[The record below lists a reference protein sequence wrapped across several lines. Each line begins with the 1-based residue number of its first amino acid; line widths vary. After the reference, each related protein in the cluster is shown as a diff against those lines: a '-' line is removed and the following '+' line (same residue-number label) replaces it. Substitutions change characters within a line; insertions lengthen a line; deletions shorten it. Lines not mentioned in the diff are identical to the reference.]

1 MADINEV
8 LSNLCSDLKAVGQ
21 EVGRRTGD
29 AVELSRLKLEH
40 LKLKNRVRDNYE
52 RLGEII
58 YGGYKN
64 KEDVSDVI
72 AVLYEQLDE
81 DFAEI
86 ERLFAAMNAVKAGY
100 ATYAEAEAAG
110 EAEPEEEPSEEK
122 KADPEIEKEIDEINI
137 LNATF
142 LAMKRAIA
150 SLSVRPDLALI
161 DGNQKPHTDIEE
173 VTVIKGD
180 AKSMSIAAASVLAKV
195 SRDRFM
201 LEMAEKYPQYQFAR
215 HKGYGTKLHYEKI
228 AQYGVCDI
236 HRRTFLKK
244 ILGEQK

>member
-100 ATYAEAEAAG
+100 ASYAEAEAVG
-110 EAEPEEEPSEEK
+110 EAEPEEESSEEK
-122 KADPEIEKEIDEINI
+122 KADPEIEKEIDEMMDE
-137 LNATF
+137 AEE
-142 LAMKRAIA
+142 AAKADD
-150 SLSVRPDLALI
+150 SLDV
-161 DGNQKPHTDIEE
+161 
-173 VTVIKGD
+173 D
-180 AKSMSIAAASVLAKV
+180 A
-195 SRDRFM
+195 D
-201 LEMAEKYPQYQFAR
+201 
-215 HKGYGTKLHYEKI
+215 
-228 AQYGVCDI
+228 
-236 HRRTFLKK
+236 
-244 ILGEQK
+244 

>member
-100 ATYAEAEAAG
+100 ASYAEAEAVG
-110 EAEPEEEPSEEK
+110 EAEPEEAPSEEK
-122 KADPEIEKEIDEINI
+122 KADPEIEKEIDEMMDE
-137 LNATF
+137 A
-142 LAMKRAIA
+142 AEAAKADD
-150 SLSVRPDLALI
+150 SLDI
-161 DGNQKPHTDIEE
+161 DAD
-173 VTVIKGD
+173 
-180 AKSMSIAAASVLAKV
+180 
-195 SRDRFM
+195 
-201 LEMAEKYPQYQFAR
+201 
-215 HKGYGTKLHYEKI
+215 
-228 AQYGVCDI
+228 
-236 HRRTFLKK
+236 
-244 ILGEQK
+244 

>member
-100 ATYAEAEAAG
+100 ASYAEAEAAG
-110 EAEPEEEPSEEK
+110 EAEPEEESSEEK
-122 KADPEIEKEIDEINI
+122 KADPEIEKEIDEMMDE
-137 LNATF
+137 A
-142 LAMKRAIA
+142 AEAAKAED
-150 SLSVRPDLALI
+150 SLDI
-161 DGNQKPHTDIEE
+161 DAD
-173 VTVIKGD
+173 
-180 AKSMSIAAASVLAKV
+180 
-195 SRDRFM
+195 
-201 LEMAEKYPQYQFAR
+201 
-215 HKGYGTKLHYEKI
+215 
-228 AQYGVCDI
+228 
-236 HRRTFLKK
+236 
-244 ILGEQK
+244 

>member
-110 EAEPEEEPSEEK
+110 EAEPEEAPSEEK
-122 KADPEIEKEIDEINI
+122 KADPEIEKEIDEMMDE
-137 LNATF
+137 A
-142 LAMKRAIA
+142 AEAAKAED
-150 SLSVRPDLALI
+150 SLDI
-161 DGNQKPHTDIEE
+161 DAD
-173 VTVIKGD
+173 
-180 AKSMSIAAASVLAKV
+180 
-195 SRDRFM
+195 
-201 LEMAEKYPQYQFAR
+201 
-215 HKGYGTKLHYEKI
+215 
-228 AQYGVCDI
+228 
-236 HRRTFLKK
+236 
-244 ILGEQK
+244 

>member
-100 ATYAEAEAAG
+100 ATYAEAEAVG

-122 KADPEIEKEIDEINI
+122 KADPEIEKEIDEMMDEAAEAAKAND
-137 LNATF
+137 
-142 LAMKRAIA
+142 
-150 SLSVRPDLALI
+150 SLDV
-161 DGNQKPHTDIEE
+161 
-173 VTVIKGD
+173 D
-180 AKSMSIAAASVLAKV
+180 A
-195 SRDRFM
+195 D
-201 LEMAEKYPQYQFAR
+201 
-215 HKGYGTKLHYEKI
+215 
-228 AQYGVCDI
+228 
-236 HRRTFLKK
+236 
-244 ILGEQK
+244 

>member
-1 MADINEV
+1 M
-8 LSNLCSDLKAVGQ
+8 SNLCSDLKAVGQ

-100 ATYAEAEAAG
+100 ATYAEAEAVG

-122 KADPEIEKEIDEINI
+122 KAGPEIEKEIDEMMDE
-137 LNATF
+137 A
-142 LAMKRAIA
+142 AEAAKADD
-150 SLSVRPDLALI
+150 SLDV
-161 DGNQKPHTDIEE
+161 
-173 VTVIKGD
+173 D
-180 AKSMSIAAASVLAKV
+180 A
-195 SRDRFM
+195 D
-201 LEMAEKYPQYQFAR
+201 
-215 HKGYGTKLHYEKI
+215 
-228 AQYGVCDI
+228 
-236 HRRTFLKK
+236 
-244 ILGEQK
+244 

>member
-40 LKLKNRVRDNYE
+40 LKRKNRVRDNYE

-110 EAEPEEEPSEEK
+110 EAEPEEESSEEK
-122 KADPEIEKEIDEINI
+122 KADPEIEKEIDEMMDE
-137 LNATF
+137 A
-142 LAMKRAIA
+142 AEAAKAED
-150 SLSVRPDLALI
+150 SLDV
-161 DGNQKPHTDIEE
+161 
-173 VTVIKGD
+173 D
-180 AKSMSIAAASVLAKV
+180 A
-195 SRDRFM
+195 D
-201 LEMAEKYPQYQFAR
+201 
-215 HKGYGTKLHYEKI
+215 
-228 AQYGVCDI
+228 
-236 HRRTFLKK
+236 
-244 ILGEQK
+244 

>member
-40 LKLKNRVRDNYE
+40 LKLKNRVRENYE
-52 RLGEII
+52 RLGEIV

-100 ATYAEAEAAG
+100 ATYAEAEATG
-110 EAEPEEEPSEEK
+110 KAEPEEKAEEPEEEEPDV
-122 KADPEIEKEIDEINI
+122 AIEITIEKEIDKMMDE
-137 LNATF
+137 AEE
-142 LAMKRAIA
+142 AAKA
-150 SLSVRPDLALI
+150 DEALDI
-161 DGNQKPHTDIEE
+161 DAD
-173 VTVIKGD
+173 
-180 AKSMSIAAASVLAKV
+180 
-195 SRDRFM
+195 
-201 LEMAEKYPQYQFAR
+201 
-215 HKGYGTKLHYEKI
+215 
-228 AQYGVCDI
+228 
-236 HRRTFLKK
+236 
-244 ILGEQK
+244 

>member
-64 KEDVSDVI
+64 GEDVSDVV

-100 ATYAEAEAAG
+100 ASYAEAEAVG
-110 EAEPEEEPSEEK
+110 EAEPEEESSEEK
-122 KADPEIEKEIDEINI
+122 KADPEIEKEIDEMMDE
-137 LNATF
+137 A
-142 LAMKRAIA
+142 AEAAKADD
-150 SLSVRPDLALI
+150 SLDV
-161 DGNQKPHTDIEE
+161 
-173 VTVIKGD
+173 D
-180 AKSMSIAAASVLAKV
+180 A
-195 SRDRFM
+195 D
-201 LEMAEKYPQYQFAR
+201 
-215 HKGYGTKLHYEKI
+215 
-228 AQYGVCDI
+228 
-236 HRRTFLKK
+236 
-244 ILGEQK
+244 

>member
-100 ATYAEAEAAG
+100 ASYAEAEAVG
-110 EAEPEEEPSEEK
+110 EAEPEVEPSEEK
-122 KADPEIEKEIDEINI
+122 KAYPEIEKEIYEMMDE
-137 LNATF
+137 A
-142 LAMKRAIA
+142 AEAAKADD
-150 SLSVRPDLALI
+150 SLDV
-161 DGNQKPHTDIEE
+161 
-173 VTVIKGD
+173 D
-180 AKSMSIAAASVLAKV
+180 A
-195 SRDRFM
+195 D
-201 LEMAEKYPQYQFAR
+201 
-215 HKGYGTKLHYEKI
+215 
-228 AQYGVCDI
+228 
-236 HRRTFLKK
+236 
-244 ILGEQK
+244 

>member
-72 AVLYEQLDE
+72 AVLYEQLDD

-100 ATYAEAEAAG
+100 ASYAEAEAVG
-110 EAEPEEEPSEEK
+110 EAEPEAAPSEEK
-122 KADPEIEKEIDEINI
+122 KADPEIEKEIDEMMDE
-137 LNATF
+137 A
-142 LAMKRAIA
+142 AEAAKADD
-150 SLSVRPDLALI
+150 SLDV
-161 DGNQKPHTDIEE
+161 
-173 VTVIKGD
+173 D
-180 AKSMSIAAASVLAKV
+180 A
-195 SRDRFM
+195 D
-201 LEMAEKYPQYQFAR
+201 
-215 HKGYGTKLHYEKI
+215 
-228 AQYGVCDI
+228 
-236 HRRTFLKK
+236 
-244 ILGEQK
+244 

>member
-100 ATYAEAEAAG
+100 ATYAEAEAAD

-122 KADPEIEKEIDEINI
+122 KADPEIEKEIDEMMDE
-137 LNATF
+137 A
-142 LAMKRAIA
+142 AEAAKAED
-150 SLSVRPDLALI
+150 SLDI
-161 DGNQKPHTDIEE
+161 DAD
-173 VTVIKGD
+173 
-180 AKSMSIAAASVLAKV
+180 
-195 SRDRFM
+195 
-201 LEMAEKYPQYQFAR
+201 
-215 HKGYGTKLHYEKI
+215 
-228 AQYGVCDI
+228 
-236 HRRTFLKK
+236 
-244 ILGEQK
+244 

>member
-100 ATYAEAEAAG
+100 ASYAEAEAVG

-122 KADPEIEKEIDEINI
+122 KADPEIEKEIDEMMDE
-137 LNATF
+137 AEE
-142 LAMKRAIA
+142 AAKADD
-150 SLSVRPDLALI
+150 SLDV
-161 DGNQKPHTDIEE
+161 
-173 VTVIKGD
+173 D
-180 AKSMSIAAASVLAKV
+180 A
-195 SRDRFM
+195 D
-201 LEMAEKYPQYQFAR
+201 
-215 HKGYGTKLHYEKI
+215 
-228 AQYGVCDI
+228 
-236 HRRTFLKK
+236 
-244 ILGEQK
+244 

>member
-100 ATYAEAEAAG
+100 ASYAEAEAVG
-110 EAEPEEEPSEEK
+110 ETEPEVAPSEEK
-122 KADPEIEKEIDEINI
+122 KADPEIEKEIDEMMDE
-137 LNATF
+137 A
-142 LAMKRAIA
+142 AEAAKADD
-150 SLSVRPDLALI
+150 SLDV
-161 DGNQKPHTDIEE
+161 
-173 VTVIKGD
+173 D
-180 AKSMSIAAASVLAKV
+180 A
-195 SRDRFM
+195 D
-201 LEMAEKYPQYQFAR
+201 
-215 HKGYGTKLHYEKI
+215 
-228 AQYGVCDI
+228 
-236 HRRTFLKK
+236 
-244 ILGEQK
+244 

>member
-100 ATYAEAEAAG
+100 ASYAEAEAVG
-110 EAEPEEEPSEEK
+110 EAEPEEESSEEK
-122 KADPEIEKEIDEINI
+122 KADPEIEKEIDEMMDE
-137 LNATF
+137 A
-142 LAMKRAIA
+142 AEAAKADD
-150 SLSVRPDLALI
+150 SLDV
-161 DGNQKPHTDIEE
+161 
-173 VTVIKGD
+173 D
-180 AKSMSIAAASVLAKV
+180 A
-195 SRDRFM
+195 D
-201 LEMAEKYPQYQFAR
+201 
-215 HKGYGTKLHYEKI
+215 
-228 AQYGVCDI
+228 
-236 HRRTFLKK
+236 
-244 ILGEQK
+244 

>member
-110 EAEPEEEPSEEK
+110 EAEPEEEPSEEE
-122 KADPEIEKEIDEINI
+122 KADPEIEKEIDEMMDE
-137 LNATF
+137 AAET
-142 LAMKRAIA
+142 AKADD
-150 SLSVRPDLALI
+150 SLDV
-161 DGNQKPHTDIEE
+161 
-173 VTVIKGD
+173 D
-180 AKSMSIAAASVLAKV
+180 A
-195 SRDRFM
+195 D
-201 LEMAEKYPQYQFAR
+201 
-215 HKGYGTKLHYEKI
+215 
-228 AQYGVCDI
+228 
-236 HRRTFLKK
+236 
-244 ILGEQK
+244 

>member
-29 AVELSRLKLEH
+29 AVEFSRLKLEH
-40 LKLKNRVRDNYE
+40 LKLKNRVRENYE
-52 RLGEII
+52 RLGEIV

-86 ERLFAAMNAVKAGY
+86 ERLFAAMNAVKTGY

-110 EAEPEEEPSEEK
+110 EAEPEEDAEESEEEPDV
-122 KADPEIEKEIDEINI
+122 AIEITIEKEIDKMMDE
-137 LNATF
+137 AEE
-142 LAMKRAIA
+142 AAKADE
-150 SLSVRPDLALI
+150 SLDI
-161 DGNQKPHTDIEE
+161 DAD
-173 VTVIKGD
+173 
-180 AKSMSIAAASVLAKV
+180 
-195 SRDRFM
+195 
-201 LEMAEKYPQYQFAR
+201 
-215 HKGYGTKLHYEKI
+215 
-228 AQYGVCDI
+228 
-236 HRRTFLKK
+236 
-244 ILGEQK
+244 

>member
-100 ATYAEAEAAG
+100 ASYAEAEAVG
-110 EAEPEEEPSEEK
+110 EAEPEVAPSEEK
-122 KADPEIEKEIDEINI
+122 KADPEIEKEIDEMMDE
-137 LNATF
+137 A
-142 LAMKRAIA
+142 AEAAKADD
-150 SLSVRPDLALI
+150 SLDI
-161 DGNQKPHTDIEE
+161 DAD
-173 VTVIKGD
+173 
-180 AKSMSIAAASVLAKV
+180 
-195 SRDRFM
+195 
-201 LEMAEKYPQYQFAR
+201 
-215 HKGYGTKLHYEKI
+215 
-228 AQYGVCDI
+228 
-236 HRRTFLKK
+236 
-244 ILGEQK
+244 

>member
-122 KADPEIEKEIDEINI
+122 KADPEIEKEIDEMMDE
-137 LNATF
+137 AAET
-142 LAMKRAIA
+142 AKADD
-150 SLSVRPDLALI
+150 SLDV
-161 DGNQKPHTDIEE
+161 
-173 VTVIKGD
+173 D
-180 AKSMSIAAASVLAKV
+180 A
-195 SRDRFM
+195 D
-201 LEMAEKYPQYQFAR
+201 
-215 HKGYGTKLHYEKI
+215 
-228 AQYGVCDI
+228 
-236 HRRTFLKK
+236 
-244 ILGEQK
+244 

>member
-81 DFAEI
+81 DFTEI

-100 ATYAEAEAAG
+100 ATYVEAEAVG
-110 EAEPEEEPSEEK
+110 EAEPEEKPSEEK
-122 KADPEIEKEIDEINI
+122 KADPEIEKEIDEMMDE
-137 LNATF
+137 A
-142 LAMKRAIA
+142 AEAAKADD
-150 SLSVRPDLALI
+150 SLDV
-161 DGNQKPHTDIEE
+161 
-173 VTVIKGD
+173 D
-180 AKSMSIAAASVLAKV
+180 A
-195 SRDRFM
+195 D
-201 LEMAEKYPQYQFAR
+201 
-215 HKGYGTKLHYEKI
+215 
-228 AQYGVCDI
+228 
-236 HRRTFLKK
+236 
-244 ILGEQK
+244 

>member
-29 AVELSRLKLEH
+29 AVEFSRLKLEH

-100 ATYAEAEAAG
+100 ATYAEAETAG
-110 EAEPEEEPSEEK
+110 EAEPEEESSEEK
-122 KADPEIEKEIDEINI
+122 KADPEIEKEIDEMMDE
-137 LNATF
+137 A
-142 LAMKRAIA
+142 AEAAKAED
-150 SLSVRPDLALI
+150 SLDI
-161 DGNQKPHTDIEE
+161 DAD
-173 VTVIKGD
+173 
-180 AKSMSIAAASVLAKV
+180 
-195 SRDRFM
+195 
-201 LEMAEKYPQYQFAR
+201 
-215 HKGYGTKLHYEKI
+215 
-228 AQYGVCDI
+228 
-236 HRRTFLKK
+236 
-244 ILGEQK
+244 

>member
-110 EAEPEEEPSEEK
+110 EAEPEEAPSEEK
-122 KADPEIEKEIDEINI
+122 KADPEIEKEIDEMIDD
-137 LNATF
+137 
-142 LAMKRAIA
+142 
-150 SLSVRPDLALI
+150 SLDV
-161 DGNQKPHTDIEE
+161 
-173 VTVIKGD
+173 D
-180 AKSMSIAAASVLAKV
+180 A
-195 SRDRFM
+195 D
-201 LEMAEKYPQYQFAR
+201 
-215 HKGYGTKLHYEKI
+215 
-228 AQYGVCDI
+228 
-236 HRRTFLKK
+236 
-244 ILGEQK
+244 

>member
-110 EAEPEEEPSEEK
+110 EAEPEEEPTEEK
-122 KADPEIEKEIDEINI
+122 KADPEIEKEIDEMMDE
-137 LNATF
+137 A
-142 LAMKRAIA
+142 AEAAKAED
-150 SLSVRPDLALI
+150 SLDI
-161 DGNQKPHTDIEE
+161 DAD
-173 VTVIKGD
+173 
-180 AKSMSIAAASVLAKV
+180 
-195 SRDRFM
+195 
-201 LEMAEKYPQYQFAR
+201 
-215 HKGYGTKLHYEKI
+215 
-228 AQYGVCDI
+228 
-236 HRRTFLKK
+236 
-244 ILGEQK
+244 

>member
-100 ATYAEAEAAG
+100 ASYAEAEA
-110 EAEPEEEPSEEK
+110 EPEVAPSEEK
-122 KADPEIEKEIDEINI
+122 KADPEIEKEIDEMMDE
-137 LNATF
+137 A
-142 LAMKRAIA
+142 AEAAKADD
-150 SLSVRPDLALI
+150 SLDV
-161 DGNQKPHTDIEE
+161 
-173 VTVIKGD
+173 D
-180 AKSMSIAAASVLAKV
+180 A
-195 SRDRFM
+195 D
-201 LEMAEKYPQYQFAR
+201 
-215 HKGYGTKLHYEKI
+215 
-228 AQYGVCDI
+228 
-236 HRRTFLKK
+236 
-244 ILGEQK
+244 

>member
-122 KADPEIEKEIDEINI
+122 KADPEIEKEIDEMMDE
-137 LNATF
+137 A
-142 LAMKRAIA
+142 AEAAKADD
-150 SLSVRPDLALI
+150 SLDI
-161 DGNQKPHTDIEE
+161 DAD
-173 VTVIKGD
+173 
-180 AKSMSIAAASVLAKV
+180 
-195 SRDRFM
+195 
-201 LEMAEKYPQYQFAR
+201 
-215 HKGYGTKLHYEKI
+215 
-228 AQYGVCDI
+228 
-236 HRRTFLKK
+236 
-244 ILGEQK
+244 

>member
-81 DFAEI
+81 DFTEI

-100 ATYAEAEAAG
+100 ATYAEAEAVG

-122 KADPEIEKEIDEINI
+122 KADPEIEKEIDEMMDE
-137 LNATF
+137 A
-142 LAMKRAIA
+142 AEAAKHED
-150 SLSVRPDLALI
+150 SLDV
-161 DGNQKPHTDIEE
+161 
-173 VTVIKGD
+173 D
-180 AKSMSIAAASVLAKV
+180 A
-195 SRDRFM
+195 D
-201 LEMAEKYPQYQFAR
+201 
-215 HKGYGTKLHYEKI
+215 
-228 AQYGVCDI
+228 
-236 HRRTFLKK
+236 
-244 ILGEQK
+244 

>member
-58 YGGYKN
+58 YGRYKN

-100 ATYAEAEAAG
+100 ATYAEAEAVG

-122 KADPEIEKEIDEINI
+122 KADPEIEKEIDEMMDE
-137 LNATF
+137 A
-142 LAMKRAIA
+142 AEAAKADD
-150 SLSVRPDLALI
+150 SLDV
-161 DGNQKPHTDIEE
+161 
-173 VTVIKGD
+173 D
-180 AKSMSIAAASVLAKV
+180 A
-195 SRDRFM
+195 D
-201 LEMAEKYPQYQFAR
+201 
-215 HKGYGTKLHYEKI
+215 
-228 AQYGVCDI
+228 
-236 HRRTFLKK
+236 
-244 ILGEQK
+244 

>member
-122 KADPEIEKEIDEINI
+122 KADPEIEKEIDEMMDE
-137 LNATF
+137 A
-142 LAMKRAIA
+142 AEAAKHED
-150 SLSVRPDLALI
+150 SLDI
-161 DGNQKPHTDIEE
+161 DAD
-173 VTVIKGD
+173 
-180 AKSMSIAAASVLAKV
+180 
-195 SRDRFM
+195 
-201 LEMAEKYPQYQFAR
+201 
-215 HKGYGTKLHYEKI
+215 
-228 AQYGVCDI
+228 
-236 HRRTFLKK
+236 
-244 ILGEQK
+244 

>member
-100 ATYAEAEAAG
+100 ATYAEAEAVG

-122 KADPEIEKEIDEINI
+122 KADPEIEKEIDEMMDE
-137 LNATF
+137 A
-142 LAMKRAIA
+142 AEAAKADD
-150 SLSVRPDLALI
+150 SLDV
-161 DGNQKPHTDIEE
+161 
-173 VTVIKGD
+173 D
-180 AKSMSIAAASVLAKV
+180 A
-195 SRDRFM
+195 D
-201 LEMAEKYPQYQFAR
+201 
-215 HKGYGTKLHYEKI
+215 
-228 AQYGVCDI
+228 
-236 HRRTFLKK
+236 
-244 ILGEQK
+244 

>member
-64 KEDVSDVI
+64 KENVSDVI

-100 ATYAEAEAAG
+100 ASYAEAEAVG

-122 KADPEIEKEIDEINI
+122 KADPEIEKEIDEMMDE
-137 LNATF
+137 A
-142 LAMKRAIA
+142 AEAAKADD
-150 SLSVRPDLALI
+150 SLDV
-161 DGNQKPHTDIEE
+161 
-173 VTVIKGD
+173 D
-180 AKSMSIAAASVLAKV
+180 A
-195 SRDRFM
+195 D
-201 LEMAEKYPQYQFAR
+201 
-215 HKGYGTKLHYEKI
+215 
-228 AQYGVCDI
+228 
-236 HRRTFLKK
+236 
-244 ILGEQK
+244 

>member
-110 EAEPEEEPSEEK
+110 EAEPEEKPSEEK
-122 KADPEIEKEIDEINI
+122 KADPEIEKEIDEMMDE
-137 LNATF
+137 A
-142 LAMKRAIA
+142 AEAAKADD
-150 SLSVRPDLALI
+150 SLDI
-161 DGNQKPHTDIEE
+161 DAD
-173 VTVIKGD
+173 
-180 AKSMSIAAASVLAKV
+180 
-195 SRDRFM
+195 
-201 LEMAEKYPQYQFAR
+201 
-215 HKGYGTKLHYEKI
+215 
-228 AQYGVCDI
+228 
-236 HRRTFLKK
+236 
-244 ILGEQK
+244 

>member
-100 ATYAEAEAAG
+100 ATYAEAEAVG

-122 KADPEIEKEIDEINI
+122 KADPEIEKEIDEMMDE
-137 LNATF
+137 A
-142 LAMKRAIA
+142 AVAAKADD
-150 SLSVRPDLALI
+150 SLDV
-161 DGNQKPHTDIEE
+161 
-173 VTVIKGD
+173 D
-180 AKSMSIAAASVLAKV
+180 A
-195 SRDRFM
+195 
-201 LEMAEKYPQYQFAR
+201 Y
-215 HKGYGTKLHYEKI
+215 
-228 AQYGVCDI
+228 
-236 HRRTFLKK
+236 
-244 ILGEQK
+244 

>member
-100 ATYAEAEAAG
+100 ATYAEAEAVG
-110 EAEPEEEPSEEK
+110 EAEPEEESSEEK
-122 KADPEIEKEIDEINI
+122 KADPEIEKEIDEMMDE
-137 LNATF
+137 A
-142 LAMKRAIA
+142 AEAAKADD
-150 SLSVRPDLALI
+150 SLDI
-161 DGNQKPHTDIEE
+161 DAD
-173 VTVIKGD
+173 
-180 AKSMSIAAASVLAKV
+180 
-195 SRDRFM
+195 
-201 LEMAEKYPQYQFAR
+201 
-215 HKGYGTKLHYEKI
+215 
-228 AQYGVCDI
+228 
-236 HRRTFLKK
+236 
-244 ILGEQK
+244 

>member
-122 KADPEIEKEIDEINI
+122 KADPEIEKEIDEMMDE
-137 LNATF
+137 A
-142 LAMKRAIA
+142 AEAAKHED
-150 SLSVRPDLALI
+150 SLDV
-161 DGNQKPHTDIEE
+161 
-173 VTVIKGD
+173 D
-180 AKSMSIAAASVLAKV
+180 A
-195 SRDRFM
+195 D
-201 LEMAEKYPQYQFAR
+201 
-215 HKGYGTKLHYEKI
+215 
-228 AQYGVCDI
+228 
-236 HRRTFLKK
+236 
-244 ILGEQK
+244 

>member
-100 ATYAEAEAAG
+100 ATYAEAEAVG
-110 EAEPEEEPSEEK
+110 EAEPEAAPSEEK
-122 KADPEIEKEIDEINI
+122 KADPEIEKEIDE
-137 LNATF
+137 
-142 LAMKRAIA
+142 MM
-150 SLSVRPDLALI
+150 D
-161 DGNQKPHTDIEE
+161 E
-173 VTVIKGD
+173 
-180 AKSMSIAAASVLAKV
+180 AAEAAKV
-195 SRDRFM
+195 DDSLDVD
-201 LEMAEKYPQYQFAR
+201 A
-215 HKGYGTKLHYEKI
+215 
-228 AQYGVCDI
+228 D
-236 HRRTFLKK
+236 
-244 ILGEQK
+244 

>member
-110 EAEPEEEPSEEK
+110 EAAGEAEPEEEPSEEK
-122 KADPEIEKEIDEINI
+122 KTDPEIEKEIDEMMDE
-137 LNATF
+137 AAET
-142 LAMKRAIA
+142 AKADD
-150 SLSVRPDLALI
+150 SLDV
-161 DGNQKPHTDIEE
+161 
-173 VTVIKGD
+173 D
-180 AKSMSIAAASVLAKV
+180 A
-195 SRDRFM
+195 D
-201 LEMAEKYPQYQFAR
+201 
-215 HKGYGTKLHYEKI
+215 
-228 AQYGVCDI
+228 
-236 HRRTFLKK
+236 
-244 ILGEQK
+244 